1 MAGIENVELDIE
13 DLKAI
18 ELLDRDAKEWQR
30 DVEVDSKSHLFPFS
44 FPSY

>member
-1 MAGIENVELDIE
+1 MAGIEDVDLDIE

-30 DVEVDSKSHLFPFS
+30 DVEVDRKLTSYPLTLPSH
-44 FPSY
+44 

>member
-1 MAGIENVELDIE
+1 MAGIENVDLDIE

-30 DVEVDSKSHLFPFS
+30 DVEVDRNLTSYPLT
-44 FPSY
+44 FPSH